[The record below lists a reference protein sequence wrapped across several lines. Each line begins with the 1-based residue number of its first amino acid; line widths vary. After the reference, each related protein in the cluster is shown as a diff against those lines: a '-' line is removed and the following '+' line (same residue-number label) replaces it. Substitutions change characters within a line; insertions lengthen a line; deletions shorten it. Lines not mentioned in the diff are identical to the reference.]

1 MGGDAAVTEWKDD
14 LKRFYE
20 ERSCG
25 TKTAKADAA
34 IRAEVGKFYG
44 SRVKPAFKELRK
56 ELGRYGREV
65 AVDVGDD
72 HASIDVRYEGRLEL
86 SYRIVVRGTRPHP
99 ESYYQVPSGGGLR
112 SEGAFKTGARP
123 AEMADLSKEDI
134 VADFLRE
141 YRSAMAA
148 VKT

>member
-1 MGGDAAVTEWKDD
+1 MTEWKDD
-14 LKRFYE
+14 LKRFFE
-20 ERSCG
+20 ERSS
-25 TKTAKADAA
+25 TATTAKADAA
-34 IRAEVGKFYG
+34 VRAAVRKFYG
-44 SRVKPAFKELRK
+44 SRVKPAFKEIRK

-65 AVDVGDD
+65 VVEVGDD
-72 HASIDVRYEGRLEL
+72 HASIDVRFEGRLEL
-86 SYRIVVRGTRPHP
+86 NYRIVVRGTRPHP

-123 AEMADLSKEDI
+123 ADMADLSKDDI

-148 VKT
+148 VRT

>member
-1 MGGDAAVTEWKDD
+1 MTDWKDD
-14 LKRFYE
+14 LKSFFA
-20 ERSCG
+20 ERGSG
-25 TKTAKADAA
+25 ATTAKADAGA
-34 IRAEVGKFYG
+34 RVEVRRFYA

-65 AVDVGDD
+65 AIDVGDD
-72 HASIDVRYEGRLEL
+72 HASIDVRFEGRVEL

-123 AEMADLSKEDI
+123 AEMADLSKDDI
-134 VADFLRE
+134 VTDFLRE
-141 YRSAMAA
+141 YRSCLAA
-148 VKT
+148 VKP